1 MDGRAAPW
9 TAADCSA
16 LLEGVRQSLL
26 EAPQSIPWDFVHEQV
41 RDTLPGRTLDACKR
55 NFYQSRI
62 AGIVAAPLAEE
73 AGEPEAGGHGK
84 EWTQAENAALAA
96 AVQAGLDCAE
106 QRCVNWVYVESNA
119 RDLAGRSRGSLQA
132 YWRSTLSKTAAAKK
146 MLQEVSEELAA
157 KVRQRRLHRMVEQQ
171 QQQQQTPFHMLYSLL
186 SSGAIDAETFSACWR
201 ATAEAMR

>member
-1 MDGRAAPW
+1 MDGHAPW

-26 EAPQSIPWDFVHEQV
+26 EAPQSIPWQFIYEQV
-41 RDTLPGRTLDACKR
+41 RDALPGRTFQACKQY
-55 NFYQSRI
+55 YQSRI

-84 EWTQAENAALAA
+84 EWTQAEHAALAA

-106 QRCVNWVYVESNA
+106 QRSVNWVYIESNA
-119 RDLAGRSRGSLQA
+119 RDLAGRSRASLSA
-132 YWRSTLSKTAAAKK
+132 YWRTTLSKTVAAKK

-157 KVRQRRLHRMVEQQ
+157 KVKQRRLHGMAE